1 MFAARCCLCGGLA
14 LCSGAVT
21 VTLGSVEL
29 GVVCEA
35 AVPLRPHNNEA
46 DRIATVEGA
55 TRLDDIL
62 TTRSPKSGNRR
73 RPGAEGRE
81 ASLEAFNVSREFP
94 RVSVLKFSMSG
105 RQDDTLRYKIGC
117 RLPRRLGTTLACMG
131 NPDHIFVVDLPAGNA
146 AQRSWMA
153 DGRASGSWTR
163 RRRNARRLM

>member
-1 MFAARCCLCGGLA
+1 
-14 LCSGAVT
+14 
-21 VTLGSVEL
+21 VEL

-35 AVPLRPHNNEA
+35 AVPLRPHNNEV
-46 DRIATVEGA
+46 DRIAMAEGA

-62 TTRSPKSGNRR
+62 MTRSPKSGNKH

-81 ASLEAFNVSREFP
+81 ASLEVSNVSREFP
-94 RVSVLKFSMSG
+94 RLSVLKFSMSG

-117 RLPRRLGTTLACMG
+117 RLPRRLRTLACLR
-131 NPDHIFVVDLPAGNA
+131 NPDHIFMVDLPAGNA

-163 RRRNARRLM
+163 RRRNALRLM